1 MSDSSPN
8 VTKQTL
14 FISIAV
20 SLLIGFL
27 SGIIF
32 SDKQAPSTNQNST
45 QQQVVDNSQ
54 AIAALEF
61 ETAKNPDNGEAWTR
75 LGHAYFD
82 SDQFAKAIMA
92 YNKSLE
98 IIPGDTNVMT
108 DMGVM
113 YRRNGQPSIALET
126 FDKVLL
132 LNPNH
137 EQSLFNKGVVL
148 FYDIK
153 NYEEAINTWKKLVQ
167 VNPNATTPSGSPITE
182 LIDQLQNQ
190 VNKNN

>member
-32 SDKQAPSTNQNST
+32 SDKQAPSTNQNAT

-98 IIPGDTNVMT
+98 IAPGDTNVMT

-113 YRRNGQPSIALET
+113 YRRNGQPSMALET
-126 FDKVLL
+126 FDKALL